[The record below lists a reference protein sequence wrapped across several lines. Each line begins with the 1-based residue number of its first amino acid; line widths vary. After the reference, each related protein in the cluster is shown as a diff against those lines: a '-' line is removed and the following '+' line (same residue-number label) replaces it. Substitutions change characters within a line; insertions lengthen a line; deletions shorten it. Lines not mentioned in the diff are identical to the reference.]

1 MFVCVSLHQ
10 LASSIVWENGLFA
23 SVCSSVY
30 LLSLTGRGGR
40 CTQISEILC
49 HRYMLSCCTSIFD
62 IIIMWSSNKKH
73 SIDIQAVLSNILY
86 LQLIW
91 KIFCYQLLQCLV
103 CHTCQTC
110 RQGLQELRQFFPCS
124 GVMVL
129 PFDLLKNSFPKG
141 CYGCL
146 INQKELS
153 LYLADKQIIAN
164 VTNHLT
170 KS

>member
-1 MFVCVSLHQ
+1 VCVITPVGKFYSLRKW
-10 LASSIVWENGLFA
+10 SICLCVLKCIP
-23 SVCSSVY
+23 SVSHRERGEMHPNIWDLVSQIYVI
-30 LLSLTGRGGR
+30 LLHKHFWYHNYVIQQQEAFNRHPG
-40 CTQISEILC
+40 
-49 HRYMLSCCTSIFD
+49 SI
-62 IIIMWSSNKKH
+62 
-73 SIDIQAVLSNILY
+73 IQYTY